1 MKRPR
6 EDTTPYHNPHPH
18 PQRIDAPPPPAPAF
32 ASAGGPRAPPG
43 PRVEGPTE
51 PLASAQAGGPGAVNM
66 NAGPSCLGPPGN
78 VYPDVHMRFAP
89 DGVAGGGAGGGGQHM
104 GGMAHWHKP
113 WPGGTVDNI
122 YQYHVPIRV
131 TGYPIPMQSV
141 PMQYTVPPT
150 GPSPFVS
157 MRGGGAPSGVPPFSS
172 QSPLLPLPE
181 QLPAQPQAHPRAA
194 VPMQVA
200 EGSIAMALS
209 TMKGGPAQQAPID
222 GGKHHPHPHH
232 QQQREYENRETLF
245 VTGPSQ
251 SSEHPMTS
259 APSS

>member
-251 SSEHPMTS
+251 SSGHPMTS